1 MKTITA
7 FLFGV
12 ITTLLAIYLLKDRI
26 DFLSS
31 EYQENKTDT
40 LSVVEYDTLTNT
52 LYKTTIDYVPEI
64 IIDTFF
70 EERMLGKDTLQILE
84 DYFTYRIYKDSIIGD
99 TISIYITDTLT
110 ENKLTSREVNYDYI
124 LPTVT
129 KYITNTKLIYKKGLY
144 LGGSL
149 NLNTVDNLSI
159 GPSVLYITKNKSA
172 YSLSY
177 GIPNNTLT
185 IGAHYRIN
193 K

>member
-1 MKTITA
+1 MKTATT

-12 ITTLLAIYLLKDRI
+12 IITLLTVYLLKNRI

-31 EYQENKTDT
+31 EYQESKTDT
-40 LSVVEYDTLTNT
+40 FEIVKYDTLTNT

-64 IIDTFF
+64 ITDTFF

-84 DYFTYRIYKDSIIGD
+84 DYFAYRIYKDSITGD
-99 TISIYITDTLT
+99 TVSIYITDTVT
-110 ENKLTSREVNYDYI
+110 ENKLTSRKIDYSCI

-129 KYITNTKLIYKKGLY
+129 KYITNTKLIYKKGFY

-149 NLNTVDNLSI
+149 NLNIVDNTSI
-159 GPSVLYITKNKSA
+159 EPSLLYITKNKSA

-177 GIPNNTLT
+177 GIRNNTLT
-185 IGAHYRIN
+185 IGAYYRIN